1 MTNKELQ
8 QLNKIATETFAGLEH
23 REDLET
29 VGNDM
34 DDFVIA
40 AVWEIKQA
48 LKKAY
53 TAGKAAGVDEVLE
66 ID

>member
-1 MTNKELQ
+1 MDDK
-8 QLNKIATETFAGLEH
+8 QLLKIARESFVGLEH

-29 VGNDM
+29 KGNDM

-40 AVWEIKQA
+40 AVWEIKAA

-66 ID
+66 IDKL